1 MHTGVPVCVRGVR
14 QKKLYMGSPCTH
26 NKVVRMW
33 GVTYIVVKMLCIVV
47 CRRGDIKRLEDP
59 ILNASSVCGRRVSM
73 EEEVNIM
80 TLQHPQR

>member
-1 MHTGVPVCVRGVR
+1 MRTGS
-14 QKKLYMGSPCTH
+14 KAEKLYVGSPRTY
-26 NKVVRMW
+26 NEVVHMW
-33 GVTYIVVKMLCIVV
+33 GVTFIVVKMLCIVV

-59 ILNASSVCGRRVSM
+59 VLNASSVCGRRVSM